1 MKDLYVIGKPQPL
14 NTEDIRAL
22 ETAAGMELP
31 PDYAAFLGQ
40 YGYGNVNELLL
51 IDPPDTDFVEA
62 NFGAHLEFW
71 DLNAEQMLLV
81 KDSLSIGSTVDGD
94 ILSIWRNPQRSFVVL
109 PRHSDQIAIYENFQ
123 SLLTHYADRYAF
135 TNDPYFDPSY
145 LYEMEYIRF
154 VKDNKLQKERFDT
167 VYTAFLEKIPYDR
180 VFNPG
185 KQPKY
190 VLQRIGGWVYFDV
203 IGKSAVR
210 IKYQQLFREEAE
222 NILHFIREQPENG

>member
-1 MKDLYVIGKPQPL
+1 MKELYIIGEPQPL
-14 NTEDIRAL
+14 DADDIREL
-22 ETAAGMELP
+22 EREAGMELP
-31 PDYAAFLGQ
+31 PDYAAFLRQ

-94 ILSIWRNPQRSFVVL
+94 ILTIWRDPERSFVVL
-109 PRHSDQIAIYENFQ
+109 PRHSDHLLVYGNFQ
-123 SLLTHYADRYAF
+123 SLLAYYADRYAF
-135 TNDPYFDPSY
+135 TDDPYFDTSY
-145 LYEMEYIRF
+145 LFEMEYISF
-154 VKDNKLQKERFDT
+154 VKDNELQKDRFDKA
-167 VYTAFLEKIPYDR
+167 YAAFLEKIPYDHI
-180 VFNPG
+180 FNPG

-210 IKYQQLFREEAE
+210 IKYQQPFREEAE
-222 NILHFIREQPENG
+222 KIMHFIRETA